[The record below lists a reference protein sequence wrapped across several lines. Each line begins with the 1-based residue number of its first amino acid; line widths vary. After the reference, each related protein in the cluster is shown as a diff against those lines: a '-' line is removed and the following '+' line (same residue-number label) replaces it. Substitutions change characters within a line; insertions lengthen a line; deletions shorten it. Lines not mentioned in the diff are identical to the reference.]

1 VKRSAQLFVCAA
13 VTAVAI
19 TGCATEAS
27 TARPAA
33 VSDRVISTVAQATP
47 NAHSIHFFDA
57 LPHTKGG
64 VGHVVITGG
73 IGDYGTT
80 RLVPHTGSRTLAGG
94 QVTKVMLKRGTFML
108 RQGSIHGQ
116 EPTEASSTCSISQV
130 ETWKSHVSHGTG
142 RYAGISGTLDTT
154 VMFAE
159 VSPKFTSGAKKGQ
172 CHFVTPPKG
181 AVYETSTAHGKV
193 TF

>member
-1 VKRSAQLFVCAA
+1 VSAAA
-13 VTAVAI
+13 TAVAI
-19 TGCATEAS
+19 TGCATAAS
-27 TARPAA
+27 SARPAA
-33 VSDRVISTVAQATP
+33 ASDRVISTVAQTTP
-47 NAHSIHFFDA
+47 IAHSIHFFDA
-57 LPHTKGG
+57 LPDTKGG
-64 VGHVVITGG
+64 VGHVVITGA

-80 RLVPHTGSRTLAGG
+80 RLVPHTGSRSLAGG
-94 QVTKVMLKRGTFML
+94 QATKVTLRHGTFML
-108 RQGSIHGQ
+108 RQGNIHGQ
-116 EPTEASSTCSISQV
+116 APTQASSNCSFSQV
-130 ETWKSHVSHGTG
+130 ETWNSHVSHGTG